1 MSVDN
6 QLSFPAKGPEG
17 RNSKEAKLR
26 ITLKHHTDKDGKLAV
41 DQVEVTIGDDPP
53 ILFPDPPAG
62 EGTPPNPPP
71 RMDKTD
77 FDKKEPVITSLSGP
91 VKGGGHVSVYI
102 FCSLNPPLVR
112 LHEPAPGKEDK
123 VSQFAIDHATQ
134 DVLVEFLRNPH
145 WKWAPSPAPKQEKAK

>member
-6 QLSFPAKGPEG
+6 QLSFPATGPAG
-17 RNSKEAKLR
+17 PNSKETKLR
-26 ITLKHHTDKDGKLAV
+26 ITLKHHVDKDGKLAV
-41 DQVEVTIGDDPP
+41 DQVELTVGDDPP

-71 RMDKTD
+71 SMDKTD

-91 VKGGGHVSVYI
+91 AKGGGHMSVYI
-102 FCSLNPPLVR
+102 YCSLNPPLIS
-112 LHEPAPGKEDK
+112 LHGPVAGEE
-123 VSQFAIDHATQ
+123 SRQYAIDHDTQ

-145 WKWAPSPAPKQEKAK
+145 WIWAPTPAPKQEKAK